1 MDNQLENNSLDQTIK
16 DNQVTSG
23 VINKDLPFIPVE
35 EMFNTP
41 EYDAYIDSADL
52 SVLQEMANVEP
63 LINKYA
69 SGAYGN
75 MAVDRPTLATDTYD
89 PVVQQNPLNKEDP
102 DYFNRLMEI
111 PASATLGPAEP
122 GKQIV
127 SPKYAGI
134 RQSNFQRYYNHPEFN
149 KLGFTPYSD
158 METTYN
164 ANSTVYDDYTRMWGQ
179 FTSLA
184 GTGFMSGYRAIGDL
198 FGGDYIGPDL
208 ESADEFADA
217 MAIGNSSRE
226 GGMAWTN
233 NMLLNSGYT
242 MGIISSIALE
252 EVALAAAAGLQGG
265 LNPVSDAMLMS
276 ATARNIARLKKIG
289 SSVANSFS
297 VTRYAN
303 KTREV
308 IKAFNTAENAKDFW
322 SMQKGITAGSGLA
335 FFAPETVAAI
345 RNLKTTANGTQN
357 MVNLAKQSTV
367 FGGFYRDARSL
378 NLAIAES
385 KLEGGMV
392 YNDMVREGSN
402 ILSRENYGQPVTPEQ
417 MVNIEDKA
425 SRASFKTTLI
435 NAPLIFATN
444 QLVLGNAF
452 GGFNRSF
459 GRLVNDQVSD
469 VGRRI
474 LKTKAVKSPFID
486 AGESTLFNF
495 GKGFRKSVINAG
507 VKGNLIKSAG
517 VGLRY
522 FAANFGEGIQEISQ
536 EAVSAGTKGYYT
548 ALLTDPLAGGIDLFK
563 ENINSAVSSQFTA
576 QGFDTF
582 MSGFLMGGVVSG
594 PQKIFFQG
602 IPAIYS
608 RVSDPKAYA
617 EHKENRKTFVDSI
630 VKSYNEINDLNAD
643 DVNSV
648 FDPKKFEFLI
658 QHQIADAKTEAG
670 FMASQFDFINESDY
684 AKFQNIYNVMS
695 TGGAHYFE
703 QQMRDFMKLSDV
715 ELAEAFPSSKKDVKS
730 GKIRTRLQDMVNQI
744 GKMEDNYTQLKD
756 TFPNP
761 FNESAFDI
769 STQSTE
775 REQELIRKL
784 GWDHVRHLAM
794 FTRDGFE
801 RAVER
806 SNSIFQTLS
815 ADPLFENMAA
825 SDITVLLDKD
835 TIDQEI
841 NFLNVEIKNLKDDK
855 SQADAVKEKKE
866 KVKKLS
872 AFKDILNDLK
882 NLTKDGSFD
891 RRKKGK
897 LKKAFQEYVRFL
909 AKSTGSFVNQ
919 DAMDEALQQIVDY
932 GALKGRAK
940 VYDKTIE
947 ALANPKKFNEVF
959 ERSEIAIKAIY
970 KNREEIF
977 RKSVNKYLDTEE
989 QNALLNQINAIE
1001 GAFGTPIPEVQEVI
1015 QFGLT
1020 NNVETLRTFYNEKGL
1035 INTVNDPVA
1044 FNEINRLKN
1053 AYAKAAGP
1061 TQADVDTATEEVQ
1074 TVENREKIQEIL
1086 KDIDV
1091 EVPVGESQVLTSIL
1105 EKAYR
1110 KYEGTQLALLQKSV
1124 KYKEWVNTQ
1133 EGQTHREAFNAI
1145 KKIWIDNDKTV
1156 NDSTRQLTQEQI
1168 KNDVGLINWLTSEE
1182 GRNNDLVGQV
1192 LNKLK
1197 IPLTN
1202 ISGQDIT
1209 LSGKG
1214 ESFQGND
1221 KLGILPDA
1229 RNANVAVLSKKAT
1242 DDQGNDSLVYQIID
1256 SKTGELISGDMLK
1269 AAGVSSD
1276 INFFNKEREAKA
1288 AWKLVS
1294 LNIPNDGT
1302 FSFDGVEDLSF
1313 GAKVYSL
1320 SESDD
1325 KLNPIEYVIW
1335 SNPDKVI
1342 KKEVLTLI
1350 PASAVT
1356 LSAQEKVN
1364 NNVYINLR
1372 PGQFENEYQLEEK
1385 DFQLLPQNVSR
1396 INYAE
1401 PVTPYGGKN
1410 PEENDWSAAKQ
1421 RYYSILSVLSP
1432 EDIKTLEFVVT
1443 KDPEGGLTT
1452 SQYFIPGLEANPYI
1466 LNKKAKYQIGVRTN
1480 SSDVQEKIDAFNFQ
1494 NSFIRLDDNGIDTNI
1509 FAYMPNDNFE
1519 FFGGVD
1525 PMSLTRQQL
1534 NQVIGNI
1541 EGLKGTLT
1549 KDQILDKIR
1558 NNWAKQG
1565 LLISE
1570 VDRLMKDV
1578 PDGSF
1583 LTIAQSELPNGLF
1596 FNAILGNVVYDN
1608 SSTRNLKELVNE
1620 GAADELGNYL
1630 IYQAEAGKK
1639 GRRKVPISNL
1649 EEAEMQAL
1657 EFRVKKSIGI
1667 EELNKLLNGS
1677 DAYMAAVLLPDG
1689 TYRLVPLKSEVLS
1702 SESLNEI
1709 FVKLVERAQV
1719 TQKENTDGKNPAF
1732 NNNFNEEIRE
1742 ELFISGH
1749 QGLGI
1754 FLNVDI
1760 YGNIQLSAVKD
1771 EVWTNFKL
1779 DKKDVNDKKLTVNKK
1794 LDDLIARANESDLF
1808 KNSVS
1813 GPQTGSKKGLVL
1825 SSKNFR
1831 VSYGREV
1838 GIEEL
1843 IEKTETNAR
1852 PEVSGV
1858 SKIEIGADSASIQ
1871 AKRNSTE
1878 GISPAKS
1885 TTNTSTERLKTSED
1899 FENSILILD
1908 EEEYNEYKADNF
1920 ENLPTEYFDDIANKL
1935 LKEEE
1940 LKEREKE
1947 VYDARTKT
1955 IEIIV
1960 FSKGGVTETETT
1972 ISPLEKLTQ
1981 ERDILRDKLVAGKT
1995 GAAKL
2000 KALRSSDELKALNKK
2015 IEDFGN
2021 IANKISPVLTS
2032 EDVENIDVFMDWAK
2046 RNLPDYINIQDIV
2059 TLGNNMKAGGVRV
2072 GAFALNLNHLAGGLN
2087 ISGTLYTGANSPFR
2101 YHEAFHGVFRMLLT
2115 DTEISKYLSVARK
2128 EVRAKLR
2135 AEGKNFEQELKMFRN
2150 SADTYSNMSQSRLE
2164 QEYYEEYLANEF
2176 EKFKTNPRSTNT
2188 DSSVK
2193 SLFTRMLEW
2202 IKSFFNSY
2210 NKNELLTLFENID
2223 AGKYKTSATVLNQ
2236 FTNGLAAGVTLEAN
2250 ALIPYQKV
2258 SDNDTEGYLFL
2269 DSVVA
2274 DSLVSSIAAMYLSR
2288 VSKITEPNTNR
2299 GEVFD
2304 KVLEDFY
2311 NLYDPESEH
2320 NVDKSELQKETLN
2333 NITKAIEYYLDPL
2346 QKQVYNILNVVD
2358 GQIAEEEYNTEYF
2371 EDTIG
2376 VRASSQWNTDASTIG
2391 GINSTPKQI
2400 RAYFATTTMSATDFF
2415 GNKELIKE
2423 LKDDN
2428 GVVIRKAEPLIIP
2441 VPFTE
2446 IYNGMMKSA
2455 KNISDPKKML
2465 QTMYFFGQ
2473 ENAATGAVV
2482 TRVLQDIGISEETL
2496 LNDSP
2501 LPNMKDPLLFQSIIK
2516 AFENFRVDYLFTQR
2530 DINGNIL
2537 TYSAAQRDDI
2547 NSQVDRWSQ
2556 AWNDAYKKIKSNPTI
2571 ASKTEETLTS
2581 LIKLLNETKAKTS
2594 AKVTEDARKYSQQ
2607 LFDLTGIRLSTQYLK
2622 YSILYNRVEA
2632 GNVKDIQQQAL
2643 VDLHKYEDMP
2653 LTSEVVREMYSLIYD
2668 KDDIFSDGKDGMRSR
2683 IVKMSKANAPF
2694 DETIGLSVFKNSEG
2708 NFVNSHQ
2715 KPTFHLKQVEAL
2727 NNPSVL
2733 EAKKENLYLEDNY
2746 LLNSPAFMQMS
2757 NEKRQRV
2764 IRVAG
2769 TKVGKINSTEEEIN
2783 ENISGVSYKSTYGN
2797 FTPQEF
2803 ALSLINSYT
2812 ALANPQS
2819 GKVDYVEVTDPIT
2832 NEKSKVALAPSLIR
2846 VLESADTGDM
2856 MYMNVIKAVEFESGN
2871 SGAVKIT
2878 DKVIDVFVNSINTE
2892 YKRIQRESNQDAATK
2907 EEIVGYNIEGVDD
2920 KGDPLV
2926 MRAYSLHNS
2935 ARLLTSQVKNQLEQ
2949 IAKRSDKTTLE
2960 QAMLE
2965 QNMTM
2970 DDLRSEVRD
2979 KLDLQFEEF
2988 KVELDSLD
2996 ISNSI
3001 SLNIKE
3007 GLIRAGVKSTPAL
3020 EESNY
3025 LLNLNS
3031 DLNHNLKQIFLN
3043 DWINTQA
3050 INEIFLGDQAVTLKN
3065 GVDAIKRAKAQN
3077 AAYISA
3083 YSAIS
3088 APEHGVNHSVD
3099 DISLVAIEEPREA
3112 SALTGNNIDRA
3123 DAQMWMTTKASRY
3136 MTFAFGQLTP
3146 LIANLYDKIEQGEDI
3161 TSWQIFGEN
3170 VKVVEHKE
3178 ESYIV
3183 KDLKIFDRNN
3193 IEVFKTNS
3201 DDRRAIFELAK
3212 KGETVK
3218 LDGYVNQDNAML
3230 ISKKLVYFDGTTF
3243 IKMSAFVLTPQLTS
3257 DKVVAEDG
3265 SISWVAK
3272 PNRVELHNLRMKL
3285 EGIES
3290 LPGKNTLGI
3299 AAPLTALKMLKQ
3311 RVQTLD
3317 RLNEDAPF
3325 KEGDYTTLSAMD
3337 MGLQSVNPSNKL
3349 ESVDPTQIKAI
3360 VTSEQI
3366 DSTPIPGMGLNEKD
3380 EVMTVGDVRRLYNK
3394 AISSRIEINFK
3405 NKRNLIFTFD
3415 GAMDELAISKTKGK
3429 LTPNLMAF
3437 LKYATE
3443 GLKASQSSSQLLE
3456 FFSTE
3461 NGEQKYNLNSQIT
3474 VNRFEQLF
3482 LSYLSKG
3489 TFAEKQPAVTLTLV
3503 SDFGLP
3509 VYRRVFSVNA
3519 NGIPERSEVIREKV
3533 WEKMKNKPDIV
3544 EFDTLLRSEIPK
3556 EGLVVLDRLRS
3567 NVREYDS
3574 KGEFTGLRYTE
3585 MLMPAHFQSVM
3596 DLVENGTMPMP
3607 EAISKMFAIRIPSQ
3621 DNHSTIN
3628 VKHVDFLPAFYGS
3641 SAAFAQELI
3650 EISGADFD
3658 IDKVYAQI
3666 KDFYVR
3672 DGEFVEYGK
3681 AEDSQDKYDE
3691 YLQYVQEKVEK
3702 KGSAYN
3708 EALSLYKNDNQS
3720 VREDN
3725 PAALAFADSMTDQ
3738 EYKKWANTIIALDML
3753 GLPISKEQYLKYLK
3767 DHGEPYQAPL
3777 NNEVLDYKYA
3787 LMGNTG
3793 VTENVAYEDE
3803 LPISYQPANLDILKA
3818 ELKRLI
3824 NLSDDGPNIF
3834 AIRNEEDSVDIN
3846 NILGKIKAFKN
3857 NKGAAI
3863 GAIVSPN
3870 VNLSLLT
3877 EYGILIEDKSKVITI
3892 NGVSFDNFAVLR
3904 EQTADETTGVRKQDI
3919 ISSLITMATD
3929 DAKERLVAKLGL
3941 NRSALGLVGNLT
3953 ALGMPIHTSLLLIN
3967 NPIIQNI
3974 YNKALN
3980 KKEKTDPGVKTL
3992 TESELESF
4000 PVRSLEKVD
4009 VTDKL
4014 LYEAIARPAD
4024 LSASEN
4030 AAILEEFLKGVQ
4042 IQEFTAKMTSIS
4054 NLTTGLGKDIAAVNK
4069 KKDDINSLLDP
4080 DAMMDLSKIYKG
4092 KTWQSKYVEIFNQV
4106 VDQILPVTFL
4116 SASVSFQ
4123 TILNKTLEN
4132 VNQKNIEFNE
4142 DALAAVSRDLL
4153 SYVTIKA
4160 YQHNQLKSE
4169 NNSQVVANLNN
4180 NFIYPVS
4187 ENEAN
4192 NSIVKLIDKL
4202 RAREDMQENFF
4213 LKSFVQLSTANDQ
4226 SNQTGMNLAEA
4237 NTFLS
4242 MNPLQKVD
4250 LQTSFAQIYGTAE
4263 TKNDALSIINY
4274 MMVKDGLQLKYGSLL
4289 DAISPFIMNGFLSQ
4303 IDTANEGLRNASDEK
4318 MKSTFGLTFDEF
4330 QKEFVDGYMQSN
4342 VNNALLNTYTVLTQ
4356 ISSVSDVSKKLLT
4369 NRENKSAILQKGIGK
4384 GFDYLRVKYDD
4395 SFSNPIY
4402 ITYVRTDSNFGEGKD
4417 SKKIISDNYIEV
4429 PTYGSN
4435 QQSGIGFMFGP
4446 RPTYTENR
4454 AYVRSKNL
4462 ASNEADKTVT
4472 LAESPES
4479 EKQEAAESALQNQ
4492 NANIEATDGLVKVDG
4507 KNIADI
4513 TDNSASAEGL
4523 MGLLVV
4529 QSTQQTSEFDINMLE
4544 YAESQEESDSLIA
4557 KGYAY
4562 AGKNDDGL
4570 PAYYK
4575 PTQPTSEVESKRQ
4588 FQNKVY
4594 VKAYD
4599 NLRNKPESELK
4610 SIVEAGKKS
4619 ARSGGQSSPISVAK
4633 SFIARKILDGKTKEL
4648 DVQFAKPTQIG
4659 EVKVLS
4665 RNVSI
4670 AQVAAGNKSGGNIN
4684 NLTMANKDLNDLN
4697 DNLVER
4703 LMDYGFGKDNVL
4715 VEIPTS
4721 MVKGSTDVVLGKEED
4736 YLVEVFEK
4744 EGQVNPIILDKNF
4757 NIIEGRHRLFAAKK
4771 LGLPIKAYMPAQQT
4785 SEETLNREE
4794 FEKLSR
4800 SELSEAE
4807 ESVTPLDAQLKLD
4820 LFNALANDYSAL
4832 TNYWT
4837 KEIQGNAEFKAKLR
4851 EQKILSLE
4859 DFIALRKEGIYKS
4872 DEDFLESLGCL

>member
-289 SSVANSFS
+289 STVANSFS

-303 KTREV
+303 KTRDV

-474 LKTKAVKSPFID
+474 IKTKAVKSPFID

-495 GKGFRKSVINAG
+495 GKGFRKSVSNAG

-617 EHKENRKTFVDSI
+617 EHKANRKTFVDSI

-643 DVNSV
+643 DINSV
-648 FDPKKFEFLI
+648 FDQKKFEFLI
-658 QHQIADAKTEAG
+658 QHQIANGKTEANI
-670 FMASQFDFINESDY
+670 MASQFDFINESDY

-703 QQMRDFMKLSDV
+703 QQMKDFMKLSDV

-769 STQSTE
+769 STQSME
-775 REQELIRKL
+775 YAEEKL
-784 GWDHVRHLAM
+784 KRLAWDHASYLAM

-835 TIDQEI
+835 TIDKELGFLESEI
-841 NFLNVEIKNLKDDK
+841 ENLKDDK
-855 SQADAVKEKKE
+855 SQAGAVKEKKE
-866 KVKKLS
+866 RKKRLL
-872 AFKDILNDLK
+872 ALRNILNDPK

-891 RRKKGK
+891 RRKIGK
-897 LKKAFQEYVRFL
+897 LKKDFHNYVRFM
-909 AKSTGSFVNQ
+909 AKKAGSFVNQ
-919 DAMDEALQQIVDY
+919 DAIDEALKLIVDH

-959 ERSEIAIKAIY
+959 EKAEIEMKAFY
-970 KNREEIF
+970 KNREAIF
-977 RKSVNKYLDTEE
+977 RKSVNKYLDTEQ
-989 QNALLNQINAIE
+989 QNALLNQIAAIE

-1074 TVENREKIQEIL
+1074 TVENKEEIQEIL

-1110 KYEGTQLALLQKSV
+1110 KYEGAQLALLQKSV

-1133 EGQTHREAFNAI
+1133 EGQAHREAFNAI

-1192 LNKLK
+1192 LNQLK

-1209 LSGKG
+1209 LPAGE

-1229 RNANVAVLSKKAT
+1229 RNANVAVRSKKAT

-1276 INFFNKEREAKA
+1276 INFFNDRGEAKA

-1342 KKEVLTLI
+1342 KKGVLTLI

-1372 PGQFENEYQLEEK
+1372 PGQFENFYQLEEK

-1583 LTIAQSELPNGLF
+1583 LTIAQSELPDGLF

-1630 IYQAEAGKK
+1630 IYQAETGKK

-1649 EEAEMQAL
+1649 EEAEMKAL
-1657 EFRVKKSIGI
+1657 EFRVEKSIGT

-1689 TYRLVPLKSEVLS
+1689 TYRMVPLKSEVLS

-1709 FVKLVERAQV
+1709 FVKLIDRAQV
-1719 TQKENTDGKNPAF
+1719 TQKENKNGENPAF

-1742 ELFISGH
+1742 GLFISGH

-1779 DKKDVNDKKLTVNKK
+1779 DKAKVNSKEKGDTVNKK
-1794 LDDLIARANESDLF
+1794 LDDLIAQANESDLF

-1885 TTNTSTERLKTSED
+1885 TTSTSTERLKTSED

-1920 ENLPTEYFDDIANKL
+1920 ENLPIEYFDDIANKL
-1935 LKEEE
+1935 IKEEE

-1947 VYDARTKT
+1947 VYDARTKA

-2446 IYNGMMKSA
+2446 IYNGMMKAA

-2501 LPNMKDPLLFQSIIK
+2501 LPNMKDPLLFQSITK

-2622 YSILYNRVEA
+2622 YSLLYNRVEA
-2632 GNVKDIQQQAL
+2632 GNVEDIQQQAL

-2668 KDDIFSDGKDGMRSR
+2668 KDNIFSDGKDGMRSR

-2846 VLESADTGDM
+2846 VLESANTGDM

-2878 DKVIDVFVNSINTE
+2878 DKVIDVFVNNINTE
-2892 YKRIQRESNQDAATK
+2892 YKRIQRESNQDTAIK

-2996 ISNSI
+2996 ISNAI

-3136 MTFAFGQLTP
+3136 MTFGFGQLTP

-3183 KDLKIFDRNN
+3183 KDLKIFDRSN
-3193 IEVFKTNS
+3193 IEVFKTDSS
-3201 DDRRAIFELAK
+3201 DRTAIFELAK

-3285 EGIES
+3285 EGVES

-3380 EVMTVGDVRRLYNK
+3380 EVMTVGDVRRLYNE
-3394 AISSRIEINFK
+3394 AISSRVEINFK

-3429 LTPNLMAF
+3429 LTPNLIAF

-3461 NGEQKYNLNSQIT
+3461 NGEQKYNLNNQIT
-3474 VNRFEQLF
+3474 VNKFEQLF

-3489 TFAEKQPAVTLTLV
+3489 TLAEKQPGVTLTLV

-3567 NVREYDS
+3567 DVREYDS

-3596 DLVENGTMPMP
+3596 DLVENGTRPMP
-3607 EAISKMFAIRIPSQ
+3607 EATSKMFGIRIPSQ

-3628 VKHVDFLPAFYGS
+3628 IKHVDFLPAYYGS
-3641 SAAFAQELI
+3641 SASFAQELV

-3666 KDFYVR
+3666 KDFYVK

-3691 YLQYVQEKVEK
+3691 YLQYVQEKVQK

-3787 LMGNTG
+3787 LMGNTA
-3793 VTENVAYEDE
+3793 VTEDVVEGE
-3803 LPISYQPANLDILKA
+3803 LPISYQPATLDILNA

-3892 NGVSFDNFAVLR
+3892 NGVSFDNFGVLR
-3904 EQTADETTGVRKQDI
+3904 EKLSKTKDGVRKQDI

-3967 NPIIQNI
+3967 NPTIQNI

-3992 TESELESF
+3992 TESELESLKYGS
-4000 PVRSLEKVD
+4000 VLDAIKVD
-4009 VTDKL
+4009 VTDEL
-4014 LYEAIARPAD
+4014 LYKAIARPAD
-4024 LSASEN
+4024 INNTEK
-4030 AAILEEFLKGVQ
+4030 AAILEEFLKGIQ
-4042 IQEFTAKMTSIS
+4042 IQEFTGKMTSIS

-4069 KKDDINSLLDP
+4069 KKDDINSLLEP
-4080 DAMMDLSKIYKG
+4080 VFLETKGRIVKINPMMDLSKIYKG

-4106 VDQILPVTFL
+4106 FDQILPVTFL

-4132 VNQKNIEFNE
+4132 VNQKNKEFNE

-4462 ASNEADKTVT
+4462 ASNEADQTVT

-4479 EKQEAAESALQNQ
+4479 EKQQAAKSALQNQ

-4523 MGLLVV
+4523 MGLLDV
-4529 QSTQQTSEFDINMLE
+4529 QPTQQTSEVGIEAMKADIERRKNEERNNLIVFKNGNGGYTVKNPATGETGTGQELQATLIKRYNDELAALE
-4544 YAESQEESDSLIA
+4544 PAPQTSEGVKEPLKEVTDEETKLISDLQKELTAYDEEIGERILSLAEDGIIYGQPESQEEEQEWALFGTPEEQGRKAIQKKYADKIAALKGQSTQSLGEVELDINKLPYA
-4557 KGYAY
+4557 ENAEEVEAYLARGYIY
-4562 AGKNDDGL
+4562 AGQNDDGL
-4570 PAYYK
+4570 PAYNK
-4575 PTQPTSEVESKRQ
+4575 PTQPTGDAAVPLSSQLQLILV
-4588 FQNKVY
+4588 N
-4594 VKAYD
+4594 
-4599 NLRNKPESELK
+4599 ELK
-4610 SIVEAGKKS
+4610 D
-4619 ARSGGQSSPISVAK
+4619 Q
-4633 SFIARKILDGKTKEL
+4633 
-4648 DVQFAKPTQIG
+4648 
-4659 EVKVLS
+4659 
-4665 RNVSI
+4665 
-4670 AQVAAGNKSGGNIN
+4670 
-4684 NLTMANKDLNDLN
+4684 ND
-4697 DNLVER
+4697 
-4703 LMDYGFGKDNVL
+4703 
-4715 VEIPTS
+4715 I
-4721 MVKGSTDVVLGKEED
+4721 
-4736 YLVEVFEK
+4736 
-4744 EGQVNPIILDKNF
+4744 
-4757 NIIEGRHRLFAAKK
+4757 
-4771 LGLPIKAYMPAQQT
+4771 
-4785 SEETLNREE
+4785 
-4794 FEKLSR
+4794 
-4800 SELSEAE
+4800 
-4807 ESVTPLDAQLKLD
+4807 
-4820 LFNALANDYSAL
+4820 L

-4859 DFIALRKEGIYKS
+4859 DFIAKRKEGIYKS
-4872 DEDFLESLGCL
+4872 DEAFIESLGCL